1 MPETDF
7 FRQPLAQMID
17 PRHPLAVLASR
28 LPWTQIEAALA
39 PRFARQVRPGRAI
52 AQDDLFGPSI
62 QVAGGGIA
70 AAGRP
75 RLPVR
80 LMVSL
85 LYLKHAFNESDEGVV
100 ARWADTPRW
109 QFFSGCA
116 YYEDRLPCDAST
128 LVKFRQL
135 LGEEGVEELLAQTIH
150 VAVDLKLIK
159 TQDLTRVIVDTTVQP
174 KAIAHPTDSRLLET
188 ARAKLVESAKD
199 AGIEL
204 KQTFAREGKQL
215 SRQAGRYAMRGS
227 FSAWA

>member
-75 RLPVR
+75 LRIP
-80 LMVSL
+80 LM
-85 LYLKHAFNESDEGVV
+85 ADSDSIPIADSVPCDGGHV
-100 ARWADTPRW
+100 ARV
-109 QFFSGCA
+109 S
-116 YYEDRLPCDAST
+116 
-128 LVKFRQL
+128 
-135 LGEEGVEELLAQTIH
+135 
-150 VAVDLKLIK
+150 
-159 TQDLTRVIVDTTVQP
+159 
-174 KAIAHPTDSRLLET
+174 
-188 ARAKLVESAKD
+188 
-199 AGIEL
+199 
-204 KQTFAREGKQL
+204 
-215 SRQAGRYAMRGS
+215 
-227 FSAWA
+227 

>member
-85 LYLKHAFNESDEGVV
+85 LYLKHAFKLSDEELVQ
-100 ARWADTPRW
+100 RWAENVVW
-109 QFFSGCA
+109 QHFSGMT
-116 YYEDRLPCDAST
+116 YYEPRLPCDAT
-128 LVKFRQL
+128 QIGRFRL
-135 LGEEGVEELLAQTIH
+135 CLGEAGVEELLKGAQ
-150 VAVDLKLIK
+150 A
-159 TQDLTRVIVDTTVQP
+159 P
-174 KAIAHPTDSRLLET
+174 AHDPGHRAAPGAAQGRAGQRGHGSGADKPANADA
-188 ARAKLVESAKD
+188 AR
-199 AGIEL
+199 
-204 KQTFAREGKQL
+204 
-215 SRQAGRYAMRGS
+215 
-227 FSAWA
+227 

>member
-85 LYLKHAFNESDEGVV
+85 LYRKHASSSAMKNWCSAG
-100 ARWADTPRW
+100 PRT
-109 QFFSGCA
+109 SCG
-116 YYEDRLPCDAST
+116 ST
-128 LVKFRQL
+128 
-135 LGEEGVEELLAQTIH
+135 
-150 VAVDLKLIK
+150 
-159 TQDLTRVIVDTTVQP
+159 
-174 KAIAHPTDSRLLET
+174 
-188 ARAKLVESAKD
+188 SA
-199 AGIEL
+199 A
-204 KQTFAREGKQL
+204 
-215 SRQAGRYAMRGS
+215 
-227 FSAWA
+227 